1 MKILYAKYILPI
13 TSEII
18 EDGAIVVDAGKIV
31 DFGVR
36 EEIDSKFK
44 EVERRLDLKNALI
57 MPGFVN
63 AHTHLELSDIKIK
76 REVKDFREWLY
87 QIVEQRGKLFNVG
100 GILGKIKF
108 VRALLEKRWGK
119 NVRKRIKEMLNS
131 GTIAVGDVSNTGR
144 LITTLLKAPIKVQIF
159 IELISFEEER
169 GREFFN
175 IAKEIVSNANDVAR
189 KYNLE
194 RKFKVSLAPHAP
206 YSVSESLFRLI
217 KNFNI
222 GSKTSVHLAEVIDEV
237 EFIKSGTGFFRTF
250 LIQRNRFDY
259 SWSPPGVSPVKY
271 LDKIGF
277 LDENTLAV
285 HCVNVDDEDIEILS
299 ERDVSVCTCPRSN
312 FFLKVGKA
320 PIRKFLDNGINVCIG
335 TDSIASNRDLN
346 ILNEL
351 KFAREFYTDVSDGEL
366 LKIATLNGAKAL
378 GFDNVCG
385 SIEKGKD
392 ADLIYFV
399 IPSDLKRNE
408 IYRFIFSSSTCFKL
422 G

>member
-399 IPSDLKRNE
+399 IPSDLKRDE